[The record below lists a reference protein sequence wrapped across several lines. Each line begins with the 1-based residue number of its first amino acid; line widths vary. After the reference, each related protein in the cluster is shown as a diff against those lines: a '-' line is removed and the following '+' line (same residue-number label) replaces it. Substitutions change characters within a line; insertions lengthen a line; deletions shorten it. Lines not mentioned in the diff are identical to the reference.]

1 MSEELVKRDERNE
14 AMVWEHLG
22 AKSVTQI
29 SEATGIPRDEV
40 FVIKRRLFD
49 EIDALTLQ
57 EHRAKIMSSLHAL
70 VSDALA
76 KSKSYSDER
85 NYAPMLSAA
94 TGAMKV
100 LLAELTRIEKQ
111 STGEVDALNR
121 RRMDELVR
129 LMQYVVDTSVDEL
142 ADAPDRLDKTEMLA
156 VFNRRLI
163 EGATKIDQGAE
174 DEQDG

>member
-1 MSEELVKRDERNE
+1 MKRDERNE

-22 AKSVTQI
+22 GVMSITQI
-29 SEATGIPRDEV
+29 AERTGIPRDEV
-40 FVIKRRLFD
+40 FLIKRRLFD
-49 EIDALTLQ
+49 ENDALTLQ
-57 EHRAKIMSSLHAL
+57 EHRAKITMMLHAL
-70 VSDALA
+70 ASDALA
-76 KSKSYSDER
+76 KSKNYSDER

-142 ADAPDRLDKTEMLA
+142 TDTPEAKAEMLA

-174 DEQDG
+174 DE

>member
-1 MSEELVKRDERNE
+1 MKRDERNE
-14 AMVWEHLG
+14 AMVWDHLG

-49 EIDALTLQ
+49 EVDPLTLQ
-57 EHRAKIMSSLHAL
+57 EHRAKILSLLHTL
-70 VSDALA
+70 INEALA

-121 RRMDELVR
+121 KRMDELVR

-142 ADAPDRLDKTEMLA
+142 TNTPEAKADMLA